1 MAEHMSEK
9 ELNKLVNMLE
19 LSRIESEVSIEESFM
34 EDDNSD
40 NERDGRLLVRAGKI
54 FVQDPLPGGSPAVIS
69 ALLPVLLHV
78 NGQVLTEPSAVT
90 SQDIIEWEIVE
101 PPLYTITVSEDR
113 LLAFFTLFGSKR
125 SPWKLN
131 DHFTASIVEVKA
143 SQDSANVIGMLGLNQ
158 IIVDFEHK
166 KIIQNLN
173 ISGIH
178 AELQNPTYQPITAA
192 KGRAAVPGENAYLEL
207 FFSETIENEFSE
219 IEGQVDYRSHLRI
232 PSVIRGEVIARK
244 IPVVEGI
251 HGYDVYGEILYP
263 PEPADVTVTARNN
276 TVLLI
281 NNEVRALREGRP
293 RVTGDKVKC
302 FDICTSYLV
311 PGNVSIHTGNI
322 VFSGDVIIR
331 GNVEDN
337 MIIESLG
344 NVYVSGSVY
353 NSTITATGSILVKGN
368 VVNSKLYSG
377 YFGVMY
383 NRIYNFSKQLIEEC
397 KVLQN
402 ATQMLVQAVQS
413 HKKSVK
419 YGQAVLLLL
428 ESKFQKIPQLIKEL
442 LLVLDTVKA
451 SFHQDL
457 EQTLHFLN
465 LFLKPVQ
472 LVDFLTE
479 TSLSGV
485 IGILEELHV
494 GVARMQESKVEVNIG
509 KCQNSTL
516 KSNGDINIHR
526 DGIVQS
532 VLFSSGNIT
541 FHKTFSVCR
550 GSKLEAGGNIL
561 AYFVGGESGAQSYLK
576 AKQSVT
582 VRKMY
587 MGKVTID
594 RYTAD
599 IMEPVEN
606 IVFDIET
613 VRMIK
618 LRMEAK

>member
-1 MAEHMSEK
+1 M
-9 ELNKLVNMLE
+9 
-19 LSRIESEVSIEESFM
+19 
-34 EDDNSD
+34 
-40 NERDGRLLVRAGKI
+40 
-54 FVQDPLPGGSPAVIS
+54 
-69 ALLPVLLHV
+69 
-78 NGQVLTEPSAVT
+78 
-90 SQDIIEWEIVE
+90 
-101 PPLYTITVSEDR
+101 
-113 LLAFFTLFGSKR
+113 
-125 SPWKLN
+125 
-131 DHFTASIVEVKA
+131 
-143 SQDSANVIGMLGLNQ
+143 
-158 IIVDFEHK
+158 
-166 KIIQNLN
+166 
-173 ISGIH
+173 
-178 AELQNPTYQPITAA
+178 
-192 KGRAAVPGENAYLEL
+192 PGENACLEL

-251 HGYDVYGEILYP
+251 PGYDVYGEILYP
-263 PEPADVTVTARNN
+263 PEPADLTVTARNN

-322 VFSGDVIIR
+322 VFSGDVVIR

-428 ESKFQKIPQLIKEL
+428 ESKFQKIP
-442 LLVLDTVKA
+442 
-451 SFHQDL
+451 S
-457 EQTLHFLN
+457 
-465 LFLKPVQ
+465 
-472 LVDFLTE
+472 
-479 TSLSGV
+479 SL
-485 IGILEELHV
+485 
-494 GVARMQESKVEVNIG
+494 R
-509 KCQNSTL
+509 
-516 KSNGDINIHR
+516 
-526 DGIVQS
+526 
-532 VLFSSGNIT
+532 SSSWCWI
-541 FHKTFSVCR
+541 R
-550 GSKLEAGGNIL
+550 
-561 AYFVGGESGAQSYLK
+561 
-576 AKQSVT
+576 
-582 VRKMY
+582 
-587 MGKVTID
+587 
-594 RYTAD
+594 
-599 IMEPVEN
+599 
-606 IVFDIET
+606 
-613 VRMIK
+613 
-618 LRMEAK
+618 